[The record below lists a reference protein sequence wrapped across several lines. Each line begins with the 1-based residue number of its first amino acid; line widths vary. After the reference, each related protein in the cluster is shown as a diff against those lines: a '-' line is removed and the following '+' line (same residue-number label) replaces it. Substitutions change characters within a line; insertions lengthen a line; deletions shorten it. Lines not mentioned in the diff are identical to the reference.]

1 MADARGFTL
10 QPQFLPLR
18 ELTLGPRAFIPRMSE
33 SKSINERSLLKYA
46 LYPLREIVCQK
57 VGVIEQ
63 IAEELLRYAT
73 WEAFEATVPSIFLR

>member
-1 MADARGFTL
+1 
-10 QPQFLPLR
+10 
-18 ELTLGPRAFIPRMSE
+18 MSE